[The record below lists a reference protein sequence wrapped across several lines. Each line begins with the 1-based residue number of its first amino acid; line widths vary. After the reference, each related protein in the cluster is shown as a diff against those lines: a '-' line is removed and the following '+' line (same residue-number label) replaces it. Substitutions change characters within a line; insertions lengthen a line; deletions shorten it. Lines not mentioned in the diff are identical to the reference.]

1 MKIENIAVADITPYA
16 LNAKDHPPEQID
28 KIVYSLKKFGWVQP
42 LVVDE
47 AGVLVIGHVRLLAA
61 QQLGMVEVPCVRAE
75 DFTEAQIRELRLL
88 DNKLNESQWNKKN
101 LKQETAYLVTEGIDV
116 KSLGFEIEDTTQVV
130 EPEPEYEE
138 ESSEGFQV
146 IVEFDS
152 KSDARRF
159 VETMRDKGL
168 NAKMK

>member
-47 AGVLVIGHVRLLAA
+47 AGVLVIGHGRLLAA
-61 QQLGMVEVPCVRAE
+61 QRLGMVEVPCVRAE

>member
-1 MKIENIAVADITPYA
+1 MKIENIAVADIPPYA
-16 LNAKDHPPEQID
+16 LNPKDHPPEQID

-47 AGVLVIGHVRLLAA
+47 AGVLVIGHGRLLAA
-61 QQLGMVEVPCVRAE
+61 QRLGMVEVPCVRAE

>member
-47 AGVLVIGHVRLLAA
+47 AGVLVIGHGRLLAA
-61 QQLGMVEVPCVRAE
+61 QRLGMVEVPCVRAE

-101 LKQETAYLVTEGIDV
+101 LKQETAYLVTEGIDM